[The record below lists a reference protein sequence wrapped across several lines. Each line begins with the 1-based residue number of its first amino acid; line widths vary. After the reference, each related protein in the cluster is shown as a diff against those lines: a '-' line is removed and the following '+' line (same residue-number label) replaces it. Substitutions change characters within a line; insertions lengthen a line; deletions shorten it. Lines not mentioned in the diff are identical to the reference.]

1 MADLTT
7 QILLELGIKGDGA
20 VTKGLKNIANQMDD
34 NVKKTKITTEMN
46 QAFVKQVLKQNLAL
60 KDLGG
65 AFKLTTKQA
74 ERYKRGLQDDEIAM
88 IQFLH
93 AQKKATQVLK
103 DYTNALREDVI
114 RTEKK
119 RTETL
124 KLQSQAIRE
133 DVIRTEKKR
142 TEVLKTQSQAI
153 KEDFIRTEKK
163 RTSVLKIQSQ
173 AIKEDFLR
181 TEKKRTEMLK
191 MQTRA
196 IKENAASDKRKKQQ
210 IKSVRQELILLN
222 KQYKTE
228 HGINVSAVASKRL
241 LTKAYKGNRF
251 ALRQLKQELRLYEK
265 GLVKAATTGKF
276 HVRNQRLLNNSF
288 AVFRSKL
295 LLGAFAIG
303 LYARS
308 VGKLLKLS

>member
-1 MADLTT
+1 MADITT

-93 AQKKATQVLK
+93 AQKKATQALK
-103 DYTNALREDVI
+103 DHTNALKEDVI

-119 RTETL
+119 RTEIL

-133 DVIRTEKKR
+133 DFIRTEKKR
-142 TEVLKTQSQAI
+142 TEMV
-153 KEDFIRTEKK
+153 
-163 RTSVLKIQSQ
+163 
-173 AIKEDFLR
+173 
-181 TEKKRTEMLK
+181 K
-191 MQTRA
+191 MQTQA
-196 IKENAASDKRKKQQ
+196 IKENAAFDKRKTQQ

-265 GLVKAATTGKF
+265 GLIGASKTGKL
-276 HVRNQRLLNNSF
+276 HVRN
-288 AVFRSKL
+288 
-295 LLGAFAIG
+295 
-303 LYARS
+303 
-308 VGKLLKLS
+308 